1 MKMST
6 MTLPKTRQRHK
17 YALLCEQTDASVVAA
32 QQWQHKKQQEP
43 LSLRQVS
50 PWGSTDKLQH
60 LLTTIMVMIG
70 QYSS

>member
-1 MKMST
+1 

-32 QQWQHKKQQEP
+32 QQWQHKKQQKP

-50 PWGSTDKLQH
+50 PWGSTDPDK
-60 LLTTIMVMIG
+60 
-70 QYSS
+70 